1 MKLDEKV
8 IKVENTEFKILVS
21 LDKEGRV
28 SVFLG

>member
-8 IKVENTEFKILVS
+8 IKVENIEFKILVS

-28 SVFLG
+28 LVFLG